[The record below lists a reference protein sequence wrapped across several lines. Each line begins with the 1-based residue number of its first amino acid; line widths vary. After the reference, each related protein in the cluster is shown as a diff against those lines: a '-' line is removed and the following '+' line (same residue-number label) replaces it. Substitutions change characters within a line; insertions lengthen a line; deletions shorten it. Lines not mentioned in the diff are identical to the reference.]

1 MVYLTLEG
9 GLVYCMSSMLDPER
23 GLVYCMNRKSPRIT
37 AVELLRALK
46 RDGWFQV
53 RQSGSHI
60 IMRHSEKPGCVIV
73 PNHARVVLKQKTL
86 DENLERAGLTK
97 ERLWTLL

>member
-1 MVYLTLEG
+1 MIYLTLKEG
-9 GLVYCMSSMLDPER
+9 WCIVINGILDPER
-23 GLVYCMNRKSPRIT
+23 GVVYRMNRKSPRIT

-60 IMRHSEKPGCVIV
+60 ILRHPEKTGCVIV
-73 PNHARVVLKQKTL
+73 PNHARVVIKQKTL

>member
-1 MVYLTLEG
+1 
-9 GLVYCMSSMLDPER
+9 
-23 GLVYCMNRKSPRIT
+23 MNRRSPRIT
-37 AVELLRALK
+37 AGELLRALK

-60 IMRHSEKPGCVIV
+60 ILKHPDRGGRVIV
-73 PNHARVVLKQKTL
+73 PNHAGVVLKQKTL

-97 ERLWTLL
+97 EKLRALL

>member
-1 MVYLTLEG
+1 MKG
-9 GLVYCMSSMLDPER
+9 ILDPER
-23 GLVYCMNRKSPRIT
+23 GVVYRMNRKSPRIT

-97 ERLWTLL
+97 ERLWALL

>member
-1 MVYLTLEG
+1 MRG
-9 GLVYCMSSMLDPER
+9 GGASSP
-23 GLVYCMNRKSPRIT
+23 GLSAGSIGADIFMNRKSPRIT

-60 IMRHSEKPGCVIV
+60 IMRHPEKSGCVVV

>member
-1 MVYLTLEG
+1 MVYLTSKG
-9 GLVYCMSSMLDPER
+9 DWCIVMNGILDPER
-23 GLVYCMNRKSPRIT
+23 GVYRMNRKSPRIT

-97 ERLWTLL
+97 ERLWALL

>member
-1 MVYLTLEG
+1 
-9 GLVYCMSSMLDPER
+9 MS
-23 GLVYCMNRKSPRIT
+23 RKSPRIT

-46 RDGWFQV
+46 RDGWVQV

-60 IMRHSEKPGCVIV
+60 ILKHPNRTGCVIV
-73 PNHARVVLKQKTL
+73 PNHTGVVLKQKTL

-97 ERLWTLL
+97 EKLRALL